1 MQAPDP
7 ARTAPPSGRDRSAVT
22 LREVAE
28 RAGVSMIT
36 VSRAINTPQQVS
48 ERTRQR
54 VQEAVSAL
62 GYVPNLVAG
71 GLRSARSHV
80 VTALVPTLTGPLF
93 GEMVQA
99 LTDALELRGFQ
110 VMVGQVGY
118 ARSREDELL
127 RAIVGRRPD
136 GIVLT
141 GVMHSP
147 EGRRLLM
154 ASGIPVVETWDFTD
168 TPIDMLV
175 GLRHEALGAA
185 VCEHLFARGRRRLA
199 LLSGGDERAARR
211 RRQSPARAAPRA
223 WGFADAAAR
232 LGLRPPAVRLGKS
245 PTTHADGRAGLAA
258 LLADVPDIDAVF
270 CSSDMLALGVLTEA
284 RARAIAVPQ
293 QLAVMGFGDIDF
305 AETVSPALSTVRID
319 GTRMGRTAAQ
329 WIADRAEGKA
339 VAQPVVDIGFSIVE
353 RSSS

>member
-1 MQAPDP
+1 MQAPSTP
-7 ARTAPPSGRDRSAVT
+7 ATASPAPRDRPAVT

-36 VSRAINTPQQVS
+36 VSRAINTPHQVS
-48 ERTRQR
+48 ERTRLR
-54 VQEAVSAL
+54 VQEAVSNM

-99 LTDALELRGFQ
+99 LTDALEVRGFQ

-118 ARSREDELL
+118 AHSREDELL

-136 GIVLT
+136 GIVVT

-147 EGRRLLM
+147 EGRRMLM
-154 ASGIPVVETWDFTD
+154 ASGIPIVETWDFTD

-175 GLRHEALGAA
+175 GLRHEELGAA
-185 VCEHLFARGRRRLA
+185 VCEHLFAKGRRHLA

-211 RRQSPARAAPRA
+211 AR
-223 WGFADAAAR
+223 GFQAAALR
-232 LGLRPPAVRLGKS
+232 LGLREPAVRLGKS
-245 PTTHADGRAGLAA
+245 PTTHADGRDGLAA
-258 LLADVPDIDAVF
+258 LLADAPDIDAVF

-284 RARAIAVPQ
+284 RVRGIDVPG
-293 QLAVMGFGDIDF
+293 QLAVVGFGDIDF
-305 AETVSPALSTVRID
+305 AQTVSPSLTTVRID
-319 GTRMGRTAAQ
+319 GTRMGQMAAQ
-329 WIADRAEGKA
+329 WIADRADGKS
-339 VAQPVVDIGFSIVE
+339 VAEPVVDIGFSIVE
-353 RSSS
+353 RESA

>member
-1 MQAPDP
+1 MQAPSTPSTASP
-7 ARTAPPSGRDRSAVT
+7 APRDRPAVT

-36 VSRAINTPQQVS
+36 VSRAINTPHQVS
-48 ERTRQR
+48 ERTRLR
-54 VQEAVSAL
+54 VQEAVSNM

-99 LTDALELRGFQ
+99 LTDTLEVRGFQ

-118 ARSREDELL
+118 AHSREDELL

-136 GIVLT
+136 GIVVT

-147 EGRRLLM
+147 EGRRMLM
-154 ASGIPVVETWDFTD
+154 ASGIPIVETWDFTD

-185 VCEHLFARGRRRLA
+185 VCEHLFAKGRRRLA

-211 RRQSPARAAPRA
+211 AR
-223 WGFADAAAR
+223 GFQAAALR
-232 LGLRPPAVRLGKS
+232 LGLREPAVRLGKS
-245 PTTHADGRAGLAA
+245 PTTHADGRDGLAA
-258 LLADVPDIDAVF
+258 LLADAPDIDAVF

-284 RARAIAVPQ
+284 RVRGIAVPGP
-293 QLAVMGFGDIDF
+293 LAVVGFGDIDF
-305 AETVSPALSTVRID
+305 AQTVSPSLTTVRID
-319 GTRMGRTAAQ
+319 GTRMGQMAAQ
-329 WIADRAEGKA
+329 LIADRADGKS
-339 VAQPVVDIGFSIVE
+339 VAEPVVDIGFSIVE
-353 RSSS
+353 RESA